1 MRIFDYFIVR
11 VSLSIIFCTCLSVTS
26 IHAQE
31 TVALSWMKHL
41 GGIGSTRGRDM
52 VLDAAGNVYT
62 TGAYNNTV
70 DFDPGPGIFNLT
82 STGGSQIFVS
92 KLDTDGNFVWAKSMG
107 GSGADTGQGIA
118 VDASGNV
125 YITGGFTGT
134 ADFDPGPGAFNL
146 TAATTTEYDIYIVKL
161 NVNGDFVW
169 AKGIIGGT
177 WWDNGQDIAIDA
189 AGNVHVVGRFY
200 TQGGARDFDPGPG
213 TFFLT
218 AGQEDVFILK
228 LDTNGNF
235 VWARDFGAG
244 SLENRGYSIILDA
257 TGNVY
262 TTGYFEGTI
271 DFDPGAGTANLTASG
286 DWDIF
291 YSKLDANGNFV
302 WARSM
307 VNSITNYYSIGD
319 HGSKIALDAAGNLY
333 ATGRYNGTVDFD
345 LGPGTFNL
353 TASGGGYDIYL
364 TKFDASGNFVW
375 AKTMGGTGYDEGFSI
390 AVDATGN
397 KIYLAGLF
405 VQTVDFDPGAGTFNL
420 TSIGGDDIFFSKFDG
435 SGNLVWATS
444 MGGTSGDQGYYIAP
458 NSSGDLNVVG
468 YFQGTVDFDPSTCVQ
483 NLTSLGGQNIFIGK
497 LREISVIPPPSI
509 SGFLPLLGSIGSTV
523 TITGTNFNLTPS
535 NNSVSF
541 NGTNAVV
548 TASTGTSITTTVP
561 VGATTGKISVT
572 VNCITIVSPSD
583 FTVTD
588 NFVTRWNLATAG
600 SGATQLSFGTA
611 TSGTVN
617 YTWQQLPSGASG
629 SGSWSGA
636 NLTITGLPTGATI
649 RLQIAP
655 ANFQRIIIN
664 MGTDRNRL
672 RQVEQW
678 GTTAWTSMQNAFRGC
693 ANLQVTATDLPDLS
707 GLSDLSGMFSFCNTL
722 NSPNNIGSWNTST
735 VTNMSGMFSSASAF
749 NQNISSWNTGAVT
762 NMASLF
768 GDAAA
773 FNQDIGV
780 WNTSSVTNMAAM
792 FAGALVFNRNIGAWN
807 TAAVTDMNSMFF
819 SAYVFNQNISG
830 WSTAAV
836 TDMRSMFGYARD
848 FNQNIGS
855 WNTSAVTSMS
865 RMFED
870 AFDFNQNIG
879 VWNTSAVTNMTGM
892 FIDAYA
898 FNQNIGTWNTSA
910 VTNMSRMFD
919 FATAFNQN
927 IGAWNTA
934 AVTNMSGMFADASA
948 FNQNLG
954 TWTLNPAVNL
964 SNMLNNSGMNC
975 NNYSAT
981 LIGWSANPSTPNG
994 RTLGASGRQYG
1005 TNAVAARTNLAST
1018 KLWTITGDTPSGAV
1032 CVVPSNNFI
1041 TVWNLALSG
1050 SGANQLS
1057 FNTATSGIVN
1067 YTWQEISP
1075 GSASGSGTTPGG
1087 TLTITGLPTGATV
1100 RLQIAPTNFHRMW
1113 NDDGSDRNRL
1123 TLVENWGSTAW
1134 TSMLVAFLG
1143 CENLQVTATDVP
1155 NLSGVADMSGMF
1167 RGCSNLNS
1175 ASTIGSWNTGAV
1187 TNMSRVFQDASAFN
1201 QNIGSW
1207 NTGAV
1212 TNMSFM
1218 FQSASAFNQNIGS
1231 WNTGAVTNMSRMF
1244 SKASAFNNGGNGSIN
1259 SWNTTAVTNMDN
1271 MFDQA
1276 SAFNQNI
1283 GAWNTGAVTNM
1294 GAVFSQAIAFNQNI
1308 GTWTLNPVVN
1318 LTSMLENCGLDC
1330 NNYSAT
1336 LIGWSTN
1343 PTTPNNR
1350 SLGAG
1355 GRQYGTNADAARTNL
1370 TVTKGWTISGDT
1382 PNGAVCGSVSA
1393 PTITNF
1399 SPASGPIGT
1408 TVTITGTNFST
1419 TPANNTVQFNGTTAV
1434 VTASTTTI
1442 ITTTVPVGTTTG
1454 LISVSVGGNTAVS
1467 PTTYTVT
1474 CGAVPTIT
1482 SFSPTTGTVG
1492 TAVVITGTNFST
1504 TPTDNIVD
1512 FGGFGAIVIASNT
1525 TSITTSVPT
1534 GPVGLVPISITIACN
1549 TVTSSTDFNVTCLP
1563 APTITSFTPGTG
1575 GVGTVVIITGT
1586 NFSTNPLENL
1596 VDFNGQPAIVRASTA
1611 TTITTTVP
1619 ANAITG
1625 PINVFVGCNS
1635 ISTSTS
1641 FLVTSAC
1648 ILTTGGIDNTFNPVP
1663 NSNGNFSPVDDIIV
1677 QPDGKILLN
1686 DFETGGIEYNMCRLL
1701 ADGTLDPAFT
1711 QWDGSLF
1718 TGRGDWIALQTDGK
1732 ILLVG
1737 RFTEINGTNYGRIVR
1752 FNSDGSIDGAF
1763 NTSAIGFDN
1772 EVRAITI
1779 QPDGKIIMGG
1789 SFTSYNGSPANSI
1802 VRIKE
1807 DGTIDT
1813 GFSFGSGFNGIVYT
1827 IIQQNDGKILL
1838 GGSFTTYNSTTV
1850 QSIVRLNNDG
1860 TLDFSFTPPSLIGV
1874 EEIALQSDNKIVLYG
1889 DTGLIRLNQNGTQD
1903 GTFDTGSGFDDDVTA
1918 VYCEPSGKIIVGGWF
1933 QNINGAN
1940 KNFIARLN
1948 PNGSVDN
1955 FFDAGVAGN
1964 SLVVE
1969 TVPVG
1974 TNSILVAGYFDLWNN
1989 QLQNGIALLNI
2000 ECVPT
2005 PIGIDNSSCSSA
2017 ITISACGGI
2026 NGQYRW
2032 YTTASGGSPVA
2043 GETNASLSLANILT
2057 TTTYYVALND
2067 GVCESVRVPVVA
2079 TITSSGI
2086 SSPTTTGSSICTGG
2100 SVVLTA
2106 AGGTNGQYNWY
2117 TTSTG
2122 GTPIAGEVN
2131 NSLTTPVLSTT
2142 TTYYVSINNGTC
2154 ESARTSVVAQIDTP
2168 PAAPAT
2174 IGNLSCGTSALIL
2187 NASGGTNGQYRWYT
2201 VATGGTAITGEVN
2214 SGYVTPSL
2222 NTTTSYFVSIKNGT
2236 CESTR
2241 TSVIATINTPPSVPT
2256 TIGASNCTA
2265 SPFTL
2270 NASGGTNGEY
2280 RWYTVATGGTVIA
2293 GEVNSSYAT
2302 PSISATT
2309 TYYVAINDGTCESSR
2324 TPVAATINTTL
2335 TAPTTTGNALC
2346 GTGVVTLTASGG
2358 TNGQYRWYDVATG
2371 GSALSGEVNSSYTT
2385 PSISTT
2391 TTYYVSINN
2400 GTCEST
2406 RTAVVATIT
2415 STLTAPTTS
2424 SGSLCTTGAV
2434 TLNASGGTN
2443 GQYRWYTVATGGVAL
2458 TGEVNSTYTTPAISA
2473 TTTYY
2478 VSIND
2483 GTCESLRTPVI
2494 ATINSTIPPPTT
2506 TGSSTCGN
2514 GVVILTASGGTNG
2527 QYKWYTTLAG
2537 GASISGEINSSYT
2550 TPSLSATTTYYVSIN
2565 DGACESSRTAAV
2577 ATINSTVT
2585 APTTTGGSS
2594 CGTGV
2599 ATLNASGGSNG
2610 QYRWYT
2616 VVSGGT
2622 ALAAEVNSSYT
2633 SPPIS
2638 TTTTYYV
2645 SISNGTC
2652 ESSRTPV
2659 VATIN
2664 STVTA
2669 PTTTNSSLCGPGVV
2683 TINASGGTNG
2693 QYRWYT
2699 VATGGTALTGQVN
2712 SSYATPSISA
2722 TTTYYVSI
2730 NTGICESLRS
2740 PVVASINS
2748 VPAKPIVTTSGST
2761 TLCPTQSVTLSAP
2774 VGFTFAWSTGAT
2786 SQQITVST
2794 AGSFTVQITSA
2805 GCTSVLS
2812 DPIVVSNGICNQ
2824 PPVIATAALQAEVE
2838 GSVSLTITNLLSD
2851 PDNNLDLSTLR
2862 IIQQPISGASATINS
2877 NNELILNY
2885 QGLSFAGIDE
2895 LTIEV
2900 CDLVGECVQQKITI
2914 EVLGD
2919 IIVYNAISPND
2930 DNKNPAFILKY
2941 IEAIEETKNNKVSI
2955 FNRWGD
2961 LVWEGV
2967 NYNNTSVVFTGAN
2980 KNGNELPTG
2989 TYFYKIEFVSGRK
3002 TDSGYL
3008 SLKR

>member
-588 NFVTRWNLATAG
+588 NFVTRWNLATTG

-611 TSGTVN
+611 TSGVVN
-617 YTWQQLPSGASG
+617 YTWQQLPSGTSG

-636 NLTITGLPTGATI
+636 TLTITGLPTGATI

-655 ANFQRIIIN
+655 TNFQRIIIN
-664 MGTDRNRL
+664 TGTDRNRL
-672 RQVEQW
+672 TRVEQW

-722 NSPNNIGSWNTST
+722 NSPNNIGSWNTSV
-735 VTNMSGMFSSASAF
+735 VTNMSGLFSQASAF

-762 NMASLF
+762 NMSSLF
-768 GDAAA
+768 ADAAA

-780 WNTSSVTNMAAM
+780 WNTSAVTNMAAM
-792 FAGALVFNRNIGAWN
+792 FAGAIVFNRNIGAWN
-807 TAAVTDMNSMFF
+807 TAAVTNMNSMFF

-830 WSTAAV
+830 WSTMAV
-836 TDMRSMFGYARD
+836 TNMSSMFGYARD

-927 IGAWNTA
+927 IGSWNTSN
-934 AVTNMSGMFADASA
+934 VTDMSGMFADASA

-964 SNMLNNSGMNC
+964 SNMLNNTGMNC

-981 LIGWSANPSTPNG
+981 LISWSANPSTPNG

-1005 TNAVAARTNLAST
+1005 TNAVAARNDLDIAKS
-1018 KLWTITGDTPSGAV
+1018 WTITGDAPSGTV
-1032 CVVPSNNFI
+1032 C
-1041 TVWNLALSG
+1041 T
-1050 SGANQLS
+1050 
-1057 FNTATSGIVN
+1057 IV
-1067 YTWQEISP
+1067 
-1075 GSASGSGTTPGG
+1075 
-1087 TLTITGLPTGATV
+1087 
-1100 RLQIAPTNFHRMW
+1100 
-1113 NDDGSDRNRL
+1113 
-1123 TLVENWGSTAW
+1123 
-1134 TSMLVAFLG
+1134 
-1143 CENLQVTATDVP
+1143 
-1155 NLSGVADMSGMF
+1155 
-1167 RGCSNLNS
+1167 
-1175 ASTIGSWNTGAV
+1175 
-1187 TNMSRVFQDASAFN
+1187 
-1201 QNIGSW
+1201 
-1207 NTGAV
+1207 
-1212 TNMSFM
+1212 
-1218 FQSASAFNQNIGS
+1218 
-1231 WNTGAVTNMSRMF
+1231 
-1244 SKASAFNNGGNGSIN
+1244 
-1259 SWNTTAVTNMDN
+1259 
-1271 MFDQA
+1271 
-1276 SAFNQNI
+1276 
-1283 GAWNTGAVTNM
+1283 
-1294 GAVFSQAIAFNQNI
+1294 
-1308 GTWTLNPVVN
+1308 
-1318 LTSMLENCGLDC
+1318 
-1330 NNYSAT
+1330 
-1336 LIGWSTN
+1336 
-1343 PTTPNNR
+1343 
-1350 SLGAG
+1350 
-1355 GRQYGTNADAARTNL
+1355 
-1370 TVTKGWTISGDT
+1370 
-1382 PNGAVCGSVSA
+1382 
-1393 PTITNF
+1393 PTITSF
-1399 SPASGPIGT
+1399 TPTSGSIGT

-1419 TPANNTVQFNGTTAV
+1419 TPANNIVQFNGTTAV
-1434 VTASTTTI
+1434 VSASTATSIMTSVPLGAATGTITVTVAGNTATSATSFTVTSIGQNWVRTMGGTNQQRGEAITIDGSGNNYTTGYFTGTVDFDPGSGVFNLTAVSSDVFIVKLNSNGDFVWAKNFGAAFGATGSSIQVDASGNIYVAGKFSGTVDFDPSAGAFNLTSAGQDDIFISKLDNNGNFIWAKKVGGTSTDECSSIALDATGNIYATGSFNLTVDFDPGASVANLNSAGSRDIFMLKLDNNGNFVWAQQIGAVGSDSGNSITVSALGNVFITGDFNNTVDFDPGVGTVNLASVGDRDIFISKFNSSGNLAWAKSIGSDSFDHGYSLITDAAENVYTTGDFSNQADFDPGVGTFNLLPDFGAAAFVVKLTNNGNFVWATQFAGPDGSTSAFSIGIDGSAKTYVIGEAFDGVDDSDIIMAGFDSNGNQLFQDRASSGAGQGRSLAVSSSGTIYATGFFDGAMDFNLGDCLGSLAGVNDDIFILRTVSNSPTITSFSPATGTIGTPVIITGTNFSSTPGNNQVSFDGTLATVTASTTTS
-1442 ITTTVPVGTTTG
+1442 ITTSVPASAATGKISISAGCGTATSSTDFIVDCG
-1454 LISVSVGGNTAVS
+1454 LA
-1467 PTTYTVT
+1467 
-1474 CGAVPTIT
+1474 PTIS

-1492 TAVVITGTNFST
+1492 TAVEITGTNFST

-1512 FGGFGAIVIASNT
+1512 FGGFGAIVISSNST
-1525 TSITTSVPT
+1525 IIRISVPT
-1534 GPVGLVPISITIACN
+1534 GPVGLVPISVSIACN

-1575 GVGTVVIITGT
+1575 GFGTEVIITGT

-1663 NSNGNFSPVDDIIV
+1663 NGNGNASLVDDIIV

-1686 DFETGGIEYNMCRLL
+1686 SFETGGIEYNMCRLL
-1701 ADGTLDPAFT
+1701 ADGTLDPDFT
-1711 QWDGSLF
+1711 QWNSSLIN
-1718 TGRGDWIALQTDGK
+1718 GRGDLIALQTDGK
-1732 ILLVG
+1732 ILLGG
-1737 RFTEINGTNYGRIVR
+1737 RFTEIDVTNYGRIVR
-1752 FNSDGSIDGAF
+1752 FNSDGSIDGTF
-1763 NTSAIGFDN
+1763 NASASGFNDQ
-1772 EVRAITI
+1772 VRAITI
-1779 QPDGKIIMGG
+1779 QSDGKIIVGG

-1802 VRIKE
+1802 VRIKA
-1807 DGTIDT
+1807 DGTIDG
-1813 GFSFGSGFNGIVYT
+1813 GFSFGSGFDGAVSSFM
-1827 IIQQNDGKILL
+1827 QQADGKILVS
-1838 GGSFTTYNSTTV
+1838 GYFSTYNGVTV

-1860 TLDFSFTPPSLIGV
+1860 TLDLSFTPPTLIVV
-1874 EEIALQSDNKIVLYG
+1874 EEIALQSDKKIVLYG
-1889 DTGLIRLNQNGTQD
+1889 DTGLIRLNQNGTLD
-1903 GTFDTGSGFDDDVTA
+1903 ATFDTGSGFDSNVLT
-1918 VYCEPSGKIIVGGWF
+1918 VYCEPSGKIIVGGYF
-1933 QNINGAN
+1933 QNINGTN

-1948 PNGSVDN
+1948 PNGSLDN
-1955 FFDAGVAGN
+1955 FFDVGVGSN
-1964 SLVVE
+1964 SDIFDI
-1969 TVPVG
+1969 VPVG

-2005 PIGIDNSSCSSA
+2005 PFGIDNSSCSSA
-2017 ITISACGGI
+2017 ISISACGGI

-2032 YTTASGGSPVA
+2032 YTTASGGSPIA
-2043 GETNASLSLANILT
+2043 GETNESLSLANIIT
-2057 TTTYYVALND
+2057 TTTYYVTLND

-2086 SSPTTTGSSICTGG
+2086 SAPTTFGGSICTGG

-2131 NSLTTPVLSTT
+2131 DSFTTPVLSST

-2168 PAAPAT
+2168 PAVPVT
-2174 IGNLSCGTSALIL
+2174 IGNLSCGTSTLIL
-2187 NASGGTNGQYRWYT
+2187 TASGGTNGQYRWYT
-2201 VATGGTAITGEVN
+2201 VATGGTALTGEVN
-2214 SGYVTPSL
+2214 SS
-2222 NTTTSYFVSIKNGT
+2222 F
-2236 CESTR
+2236 
-2241 TSVIATINTPPSVPT
+2241 
-2256 TIGASNCTA
+2256 
-2265 SPFTL
+2265 
-2270 NASGGTNGEY
+2270 
-2280 RWYTVATGGTVIA
+2280 
-2293 GEVNSSYAT
+2293 
-2302 PSISATT
+2302 
-2309 TYYVAINDGTCESSR
+2309 
-2324 TPVAATINTTL
+2324 
-2335 TAPTTTGNALC
+2335 
-2346 GTGVVTLTASGG
+2346 
-2358 TNGQYRWYDVATG
+2358 
-2371 GSALSGEVNSSYTT
+2371 TT

-2391 TTYYVSINN
+2391 TTYYVS
-2400 GTCEST
+2400 
-2406 RTAVVATIT
+2406 V
-2415 STLTAPTTS
+2415 
-2424 SGSLCTTGAV
+2424 
-2434 TLNASGGTN
+2434 
-2443 GQYRWYTVATGGVAL
+2443 
-2458 TGEVNSTYTTPAISA
+2458 
-2473 TTTYY
+2473 
-2478 VSIND
+2478 
-2483 GTCESLRTPVI
+2483 
-2494 ATINSTIPPPTT
+2494 
-2506 TGSSTCGN
+2506 
-2514 GVVILTASGGTNG
+2514 
-2527 QYKWYTTLAG
+2527 
-2537 GASISGEINSSYT
+2537 
-2550 TPSLSATTTYYVSIN
+2550 N

-2616 VVSGGT
+2616 
-2622 ALAAEVNSSYT
+2622 A
-2633 SPPIS
+2633 
-2638 TTTTYYV
+2638 
-2645 SISNGTC
+2645 
-2652 ESSRTPV
+2652 
-2659 VATIN
+2659 
-2664 STVTA
+2664 
-2669 PTTTNSSLCGPGVV
+2669 
-2683 TINASGGTNG
+2683 
-2693 QYRWYT
+2693 
-2699 VATGGTALTGQVN
+2699 ATGGTALTGQVN
-2712 SSYATPSISA
+2712 SSYSSPSIST

-2730 NTGICESLRS
+2730 NTGICESLRT
-2740 PVVASINS
+2740 PVLATINT
-2748 VPAKPIVTTSGST
+2748 VPAKPIVTSSGST

-2774 VGFTFAWSTGAT
+2774 VGFIYSWSTGAT
-2786 SQQITVST
+2786 SQQIIVST

-2805 GCTSVLS
+2805 GCNSVSS

-2824 PPVIATAALQAEVE
+2824 PPVIATAALKAEVE

-2862 IIQQPISGASATINS
+2862 IIQQPTSGASASINS

-2914 EVLGD
+2914 DVIGD
-2919 IIVYNAISPND
+2919 IISYNAISPNT

-2967 NYNNTSVVFTGAN
+2967 NYNNTSVVFTGSN

-2989 TYFYKIEFVSGRK
+2989 TYFYKIEFAGGRK